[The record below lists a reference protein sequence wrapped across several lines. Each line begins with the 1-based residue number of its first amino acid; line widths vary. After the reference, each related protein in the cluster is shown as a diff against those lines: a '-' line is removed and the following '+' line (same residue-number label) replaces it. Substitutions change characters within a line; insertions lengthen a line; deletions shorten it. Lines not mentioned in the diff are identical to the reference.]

1 MSSHLASALAAE
13 EEKLL
18 ACVHCGLCLE
28 ACPTYTLTGDE
39 NDGPRGRIYLMRA
52 VEEGRLAA
60 ASTSF
65 ERHINRCLGCRAC
78 EQACPAG
85 VEYGELL
92 EASRELI
99 YETTT
104 GRRHGWTNRLLR
116 FLLRRIWLHPSRLRF
131 AFGCARAMRDAGLAR
146 LLLKSRLARL
156 VSARAEFALAM
167 LESSAPAKPLT
178 KPRAPLKPEQP
189 AKTEQA
195 STRVVHDT
203 NNDTNEAGRVAQRP
217 RPTDSRALL
226 FTGCVTEGLF
236 ARVNLATARV
246 LAANGCASHAPPAQG
261 CCGALHAHAG
271 DLEGARRLA
280 RRNIEAFAN
289 SSDDKSEASGAASN
303 SASDDESGAFIITNA
318 GGCGAMLVSYAG
330 LLADDALYGARAREF
345 SARVRDISQQL
356 AQTGIRQGAALD
368 DSPTTY
374 DASCHLLYGQRAG
387 DAPLRMLEAIP
398 NLNFAPLLESE
409 RCCGGA
415 GVYNLLEPEMA
426 GRVLDEKLARLKE
439 TKAERLATANP
450 GCHMHLAAGARLKGM
465 TPLRVCHPIELLDE
479 SYARAGFYKDSD
491 E

>member
-1 MSSHLASALAAE
+1 MKDETTTAQVESLRLHPSTLDSRHGLSRSLAAE

-52 VEEGRLAA
+52 VEEGRLAP
-60 ASTSF
+60 ASASF

-92 EASRELI
+92 EAARALI
-99 YETTT
+99 YETP
-104 GRRHGWTNRLLR
+104 RRCGWTNRWLRVLLR
-116 FLLRRIWLHPSRLRF
+116 KIWLHPARLRF

-146 LLLKSRLARL
+146 LLLRLRLARL
-156 VSARAEFALAM
+156 VSARAEFALAL
-167 LESSAPAKPLT
+167 LESSAPVKSQT
-178 KPRAPLKPEQP
+178 KTLSPVRTEKTP
-189 AKTEQA
+189 ARIVDEA
-195 STRVVHDT
+195 
-203 NNDTNEAGRVAQRP
+203 NDAGRAAPQHVAKN
-217 RPTDSRALL
+217 SRVLL

-236 ARVNLATARV
+236 ARVNRATTRV
-246 LAANGCASHAPPAQG
+246 LGVNGCASSAPAAQG

-271 DLEGARRLA
+271 DLEGARLLA
-280 RRNIEAFAN
+280 RRNIEAFA
-289 SSDDKSEASGAASN
+289 
-303 SASDDESGAFIITNA
+303 SASKDESEAFIITNA
-318 GGCGAMLVSYAG
+318 GGCGAMLISYAG
-330 LLADDALYGARAREF
+330 LLADDALYAARAREF

-356 AQTGIRQGAALD
+356 AQTGIRQGASLD
-368 DSPTTY
+368 ERVTTY
-374 DASCHLLYGQRAG
+374 DASCHLLYGQHAD

-398 NLNFAPLLESE
+398 NLNFAPLAESE

-415 GVYNLLEPEMA
+415 GVYNLLEPSMA
-426 GRVLDEKLARLKE
+426 GRVLEEKLSRLKE

-450 GCHMHLAAGARLKGM
+450 GCHMHLGAGAHLKGM
-465 TPLRVCHPIELLDE
+465 TNLRLYHPVELLDE
-479 SYARAGFYKDSD
+479 SYALAGFYKTVTSD